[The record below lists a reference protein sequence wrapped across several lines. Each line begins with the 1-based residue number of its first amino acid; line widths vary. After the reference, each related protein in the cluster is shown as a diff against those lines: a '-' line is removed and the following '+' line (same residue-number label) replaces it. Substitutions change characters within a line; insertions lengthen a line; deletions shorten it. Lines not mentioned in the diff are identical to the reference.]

1 LPVNAPISTFR
12 YGKKKY
18 GKTFHIVQAKDL
30 LVLRSVAPLDALRQV
45 LTSNASMFFENLTLT
60 FSFPEVKVNVFKVN
74 EPDQLDAYRLAFK
87 EDPNI
92 KFAGRVW
99 KEELSG
105 STFIYTENLFVK
117 FRANMSIRAILALLS
132 SYKLYI
138 KEKFS
143 FTTNAYFV
151 KSEGFTGVNIFD
163 IARVLGENAQVLI
176 CYPEMVFPKKTHQI
190 QDRKSVV

>member
-1 LPVNAPISTFR
+1 
-12 YGKKKY
+12 
-18 GKTFHIVQAKDL
+18 
-30 LVLRSVAPLDALRQV
+30 
-45 LTSNASMFFENLTLT
+45 MFFENLTLT

-74 EPDQLDAYRLAFK
+74 EPEHLDAYRLAFK

-176 CYPEMVFPKKTHQI
+176 CYPEMVFPKKPMVSKGSFNRWFLQTT
-190 QDRKSVV
+190 RGRNEKSLEIFERGKCDDSHY